1 MYDII
6 ANIINHTTQ
15 GSYYTSEEQLIYA
28 ICGAVVLTVFFIVI
42 DLLFRVFRNFI
53 K

>member
-1 MYDII
+1 MYDLIDS
-6 ANIINHTTQ
+6 IINHSPA

-28 ICGAVVLTVFFIVI
+28 ISGVIICIVFFTFV
-42 DLLFRVFRNFI
+42 DLTYRVFRNFI